1 MFDQALSD
9 PYGLLALSFFIGCVL
24 SCTVIG
30 LIESIKAY
38 RWVYKHYSRKSG
50 ATKMC
55 DRELR
60 RRLRHRS

>member
-30 LIESIKAY
+30 ILEAIKACSP
-38 RWVYKHYSRKSG
+38 KHG

-55 DRELR
+55 DREIR